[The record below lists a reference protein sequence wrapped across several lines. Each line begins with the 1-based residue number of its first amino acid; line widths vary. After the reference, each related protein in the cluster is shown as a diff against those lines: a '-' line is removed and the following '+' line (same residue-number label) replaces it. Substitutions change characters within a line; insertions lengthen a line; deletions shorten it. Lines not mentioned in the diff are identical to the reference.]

1 MARQKAGHP
10 ERQQSDPVVAAIERV
25 LKVERDGVAELER
38 SAGEA
43 RQLLDEARTRGS
55 NIARRTDARISKI
68 HAAYLQKVQQ
78 KQKQQQQLAEADPGG
93 DKSGSDREPEALAEA
108 VRRVAIKL
116 TGGT

>member
-78 KQKQQQQLAEADPGG
+78 KQQQQLAEADPGG